1 MATNRRELGGNRTIQ
16 LQIDYPDFDRH
27 LAFLSPGETF
37 AARTV
42 AFCSTLLG
50 SLKALSA
57 SVCVHLRLDRLNG
70 LFASIRVHSRSQS
83 ESDLLGWASRPRLS
97 PGRGLRSDGRM
108 NRRTASLSVMI
119 LAT

>member
-50 SLKALSA
+50 GLKPLSA

-70 LFASIRVHSRSQS
+70 LFASIRGLNPRAICWVGRRVQ
-83 ESDLLGWASRPRLS
+83 DYRP
-97 PGRGLRSDGRM
+97 
-108 NRRTASLSVMI
+108 VVV
-119 LAT
+119 LALMAG